1 MKNFAAHGLSSDP
14 RAQARWAGP
23 GWLASRPNIA
33 VGPCTEARVKS
44 SRRQE
49 NSATILVPGEL
60 KPIYL
65 DGSLKFRAPLHQIS
79 PKI

>member
-1 MKNFAAHGLSSDP
+1 MCGVGEIGVKN
-14 RAQARWAGP
+14 
-23 GWLASRPNIA
+23 
-33 VGPCTEARVKS
+33 VTEARVKS

-65 DGSLKFRAPLHQIS
+65 DGSLNFRASPHQIL

>member
-1 MKNFAAHGLSSDP
+1 MCGVGEIGVKN
-14 RAQARWAGP
+14 
-23 GWLASRPNIA
+23 
-33 VGPCTEARVKS
+33 VTEPRVKS

-65 DGSLKFRAPLHQIS
+65 DGSLNFRASPHQIL